1 MKRTSTTPP
10 SPPPEQR
17 FHRLPE
23 DPSEWR
29 LDPVARDR
37 ALAGIALAREAL
49 RGARRPVG
57 DDGLSADSDEHRH
70 ATAA

>member
-29 LDPVARDR
+29 LDPVARGFGHGHLYLWAEDGTLMGTASQSAMIR
-37 ALAGIALAREAL
+37 PW
-49 RGARRPVG
+49 RGVG
-57 DDGLSADSDEHRH
+57 
-70 ATAA
+70 